1 MMAPGRWAFLMLAI
15 VLLIVSVTLALQG
28 STGLWFTAV
37 AMGIAIFTTLR
48 SRLKERRQKKA
59 ARRQK
64 ARAAAV

>member
-1 MMAPGRWAFLMLAI
+1 MMAPGRWACLMLAI

-48 SRLKERRQKKA
+48 SRLKERRQNQSSSASKS
-59 ARRQK
+59 
-64 ARAAAV
+64 

>member
-48 SRLKERRQKKA
+48 SRLKERRQNQSSSASKS
-59 ARRQK
+59 
-64 ARAAAV
+64 